1 MFLNYSWISGA
12 KILNVLFIMILIIGL
27 MGCNSQEKTTGT
39 AKDMASA
46 TTNDK
51 MNTEVS
57 NAIKDET
64 QLVEGAKHDSPD
76 FKVTLL
82 GTGHPHPSSARMGA
96 STLVEVGEEKLLFD
110 AGRGAALR
118 LYEYGVLPGEIDTL
132 FLTHLHSD
140 HVVGIDDVLLTGWL
154 PYLGERKTPFFVWGP
169 VGTETMMYHLSEV
182 FESDI
187 HARVN
192 YTDAKGVEVITQD
205 INEGVIFEQ
214 NGVKV
219 TSFLVEHEPDP
230 SYGYR
235 IDYKGR
241 SVVISGDTAYS
252 KNLVEHAKDVDV
264 LVHEVAFAKPEDLQ
278 SSKTLQQIMSIHV
291 SPEEAGKIFS
301 ETQPKL
307 AVYSH
312 IVLLG
317 GIREESVDLIELTK
331 KTYSGD
337 VVVGED
343 LMTFEISDE
352 IIVKKPGILEEP
364 DAITNE

>member
-1 MFLNYSWISGA
+1 MFLKYSWMSRRKGA
-12 KILNVLFIMILIIGL
+12 ELFNILLIMALIISL
-27 MGCNSQEKTTGT
+27 MGCNSMEKTNGT
-39 AKDMASA
+39 AKDMANT
-46 TTNDK
+46 TTNEK
-51 MNTEVS
+51 MDPEVS
-57 NAIKDET
+57 NAIVDES
-64 QLVEGAKHDSPD
+64 QLVEGAKHASPD

-118 LYEYGVLPGEIDTL
+118 LYESGVLPGEIDTL

-154 PYLGERKTPFFVWGP
+154 PYLGERNTAFSVWGP
-169 VGTETMMYHLSEV
+169 VGTETMMYHLSKA

-187 HARVN
+187 SARGE
-192 YTDAKGVEVITQD
+192 YTDAKGVEVIAKD
-205 INEGVIFEQ
+205 ISEGVVFEQ

-252 KNLVEHAKDVDV
+252 ENLIEHAKDVDV
-264 LVHEVAFAKPEDLQ
+264 LVHEVAFAKPEELQ
-278 SSKTLQQIMSIHV
+278 SSETLQQIMSIHV

-301 ETQPKL
+301 ETKPRL

-331 KTYSGD
+331 KTYSGE

-343 LMTFEISDE
+343 LMS
-352 IIVKKPGILEEP
+352 IIIGENAVEVEQSPILH
-364 DAITNE
+364 